1 MPPIHNTE
9 EEKTTA
15 ATTTAAAEKFKYS
28 TCVVRFL
35 FFVFSFISFPFLF
48 VLE

>member
-1 MPPIHNTE
+1 MPPINNTE

-28 TCVVRFL
+28 TCVRFL

>member
-15 ATTTAAAEKFKYS
+15 ATTTAAEKFKYS